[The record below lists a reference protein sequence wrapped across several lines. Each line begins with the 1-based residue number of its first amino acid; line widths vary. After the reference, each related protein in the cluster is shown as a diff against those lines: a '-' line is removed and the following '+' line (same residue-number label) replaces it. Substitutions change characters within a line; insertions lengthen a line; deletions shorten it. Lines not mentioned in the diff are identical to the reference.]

1 MQNPDC
7 YKCKYRHVIPGSSHS
22 KCDYPGNTL
31 NLLSMFGLFVPE
43 NANNGKK
50 LNIQADGYGFLKGW
64 FNWPV
69 NYDPVWLRNCDGF
82 EGME

>member
-7 YKCKYRHVIPGSSHS
+7 YKCKYRHDIPGDAHS
-22 KCDYPGNTL
+22 QCDYPGNTM

-43 NANNGKK
+43 NANNGEK
-50 LNIQADGYGFLKGW
+50 LNIQADGYGFLKSW
-64 FNWPV
+64 FNCPV

-82 EGME
+82 EVME